1 MTNLIYRGYKQ
12 AANDNAPRVDKS
24 KLVYRGANNQKDV
37 KKDAKRDSHAR
48 LVYRGA
54 AA

>member
-1 MTNLIYRGYKQ
+1 MTNLIYRGYTQ
-12 AANDNAPRVDKS
+12 AANDNAPRVDHS
-24 KLVYRGANNQKDV
+24 KLVYRGSANQKDA
-37 KKDAKRDSHAR
+37 KKGAKRETASR